1 MIRIDTLVK
10 RVDLF
15 RMRLLT
21 KYIYLTHSLPTL
33 LESGDSFPLNSTHL
47 PILTYLKREEVIV
60 VVAVVVV
67 VVVVEEEEE
76 A

>member
-1 MIRIDTLVK
+1 MVGASRA
-10 RVDLF
+10 F
-15 RMRLLT
+15 GNESFLT
-21 KYIYLTHSLPTL
+21 KNITDSFTPTL